1 LQNNCTEWA
10 KRNNLKLNLAK
21 THEIIFVDRKR
32 KQKVPEPVEISQLQ
46 RVKVINIL
54 GVTITNG
61 LSVSPHVQL
70 VIASCAQVLYALH
83 VLRAH
88 SLFDSALHTI
98 YRSVVV
104 AKFLYASYAWE
115 GFANA
120 TDRNKIQSIINNTH
134 AHNHLTAFGPE
145 QSG

>member
-1 LQNNCTEWA
+1 
-10 KRNNLKLNLAK
+10 LAK

-61 LSVSPHVQL
+61 LSVSPHVQS
-70 VIASCAQVLYALH
+70 VIALCAQVLYALR

-88 SLFDSALHTI
+88 GLCDSALPTI
-98 YRSVVV
+98 YDLLSLLNSSMHRVPGRV
-104 AKFLYASYAWE
+104 LPTLQI
-115 GFANA
+115 GTN
-120 TDRNKIQSIINNTH
+120 SIVH
-134 AHNHLTAFGPE
+134 QQE
-145 QSG
+145 